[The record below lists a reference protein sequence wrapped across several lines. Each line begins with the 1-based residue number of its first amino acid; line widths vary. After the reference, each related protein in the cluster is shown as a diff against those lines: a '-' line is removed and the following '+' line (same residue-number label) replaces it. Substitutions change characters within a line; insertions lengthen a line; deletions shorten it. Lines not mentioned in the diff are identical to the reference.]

1 MLMARKSPAA
11 RVCFIVFAVVIG
23 VPAAANAH
31 GDLHEQIESTSQ
43 RIKENPRDAG
53 LYLRRGQLYSLH
65 GEVEAALA
73 DFARASNLDP
83 RLALVEFCKGEMF
96 YQAGK
101 DIEAKECLDR
111 FLKSEPDHAN
121 GHAVRAR
128 TLVRLGDP
136 KAASEDFTKAIAGV
150 GKPELYI
157 ERAQALASDK
167 VGDVEKALEGLNEG
181 IRKLGPVFTLQYH
194 ALELEI
200 KGKHFDQALKRVDEI
215 LARSIRK
222 ERWFAKRAE
231 ILAMAGRVEEARADY
246 VRAWEAFQRLPAGR
260 KTEPAMIDLEARLRK
275 ALRPQDGTGKGI

>member
-1 MLMARKSPAA
+1 MLMARKSPAV

-31 GDLHEQIESTSQ
+31 GDLHDQIESTSQ

-73 DFARASNLDP
+73 DFAQASTLNP
-83 RLALVEFCKGEMF
+83 GLALVELCKGETF
-96 YQAGK
+96 YQSGK
-101 DIEAKECLDR
+101 YAEAKQCLDR
-111 FLKSEPDHAN
+111 FLEAEPDHAN

-128 TLVRLGDP
+128 TLVRLGNP
-136 KAASEDFTKAIAGV
+136 MAASEDFTKAITGIA
-150 GKPELYI
+150 KPEFYI

-167 VGDVEKALEGLNEG
+167 VQNIEKAVAGLDEG
-181 IRKLGPVFTLQYH
+181 IRRMGPIFTLQYH

-215 LARSIRK
+215 LTNSMRK

-231 ILAMAGRVEEARADY
+231 ILELAGRPEEARADY
-246 VRAWEAFQRLPAGR
+246 ARAWQAFQRLPTGR

-275 ALRPQDGTGKGI
+275 ALRPQDRTPKGI